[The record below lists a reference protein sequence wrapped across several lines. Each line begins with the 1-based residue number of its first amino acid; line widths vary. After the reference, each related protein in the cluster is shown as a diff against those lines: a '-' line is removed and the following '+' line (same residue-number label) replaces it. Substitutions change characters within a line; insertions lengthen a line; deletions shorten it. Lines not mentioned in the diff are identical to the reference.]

1 MNNEEKYT
9 QKISVFE
16 KAAILTSGL
25 GNFPLFALMSS
36 FLTYFYTNVIGLDP
50 GIIGMILLI
59 SRLLDGV
66 SDIIFGNIIDKTRT
80 SKGVCRPWIF
90 RCAFLIALAI
100 VMLFTVPNGS
110 TGLKLAYVFITY
122 NLSSVV
128 IYTISTTAV
137 VSLPTYIT

>member
-1 MNNEEKYT
+1 MNSEEKYT

-50 GIIGMILLI
+50 GAIGIILLI

-90 RCAFLIALAI
+90 RCAFLISK
-100 VMLFTVPNGS
+100 P
-110 TGLKLAYVFITY
+110 
-122 NLSSVV
+122 
-128 IYTISTTAV
+128 
-137 VSLPTYIT
+137 